1 MSLGFEQAG
10 FDVLAAVEIDPV
22 HAAAHEFNFP
32 DCAVICSSVSEVT
45 GDDIRA
51 AAKLGDRK
59 VDLVFGGP
67 PCQGFSMIG
76 KRQLDDPR
84 NSLLKDFVRIARE
97 LDASYIVMENV
108 KGLTVGK
115 HRAMLDELVQL
126 LDQAGYEVR
135 LPWRVLDAA
144 DFAVPQHRERLFLM
158 CAKKGM
164 PVPAYP
170 AAVCTPADEEPS
182 DEIPVG
188 PSCEDALGD
197 LPDADRF
204 ASLKAGDSVKTKAWG
219 EPSEYAEMM
228 RCTGGRGWFCGYRR
242 EFDPMVLTSSAY
254 TEHSDISRRRF
265 SETQPGTVE
274 PISRLFKLHPRGLS
288 NTLRAGTDGAR
299 GAFTSPRPIHYES
312 TRCVTVREM
321 ARLHGFPDWFR
332 FNATKW
338 HGARQIGNAVPPP
351 LARAVGS
358 AVMSAGSFERTKP
371 EEVVDLG
378 PVGLLTMDLTTASRH
393 FGIEKPMSKRD
404 RKSGST
410 KRKQVDIERLRIA
423 ALAAE

>member
-135 LPWRVLDAA
+135 LPWRVLDAVIA
-144 DFAVPQHRERLFLM
+144 LVMWGLAFSLVL
-158 CAKKGM
+158 
-164 PVPAYP
+164 PV
-170 AAVCTPADEEPS
+170 
-182 DEIPVG
+182 
-188 PSCEDALGD
+188 
-197 LPDADRF
+197 F
-204 ASLKAGDSVKTKAWG
+204 
-219 EPSEYAEMM
+219 
-228 RCTGGRGWFCGYRR
+228 TG
-242 EFDPMVLTSSAY
+242 
-254 TEHSDISRRRF
+254 
-265 SETQPGTVE
+265 
-274 PISRLFKLHPRGLS
+274 
-288 NTLRAGTDGAR
+288 
-299 GAFTSPRPIHYES
+299 
-312 TRCVTVREM
+312 
-321 ARLHGFPDWFR
+321 
-332 FNATKW
+332 
-338 HGARQIGNAVPPP
+338 
-351 LARAVGS
+351 
-358 AVMSAGSFERTKP
+358 
-371 EEVVDLG
+371 
-378 PVGLLTMDLTTASRH
+378 
-393 FGIEKPMSKRD
+393 
-404 RKSGST
+404 
-410 KRKQVDIERLRIA
+410 
-423 ALAAE
+423 